1 MFVELRVNSGMSKIL
16 IILSLLTLN
25 QSKAE
30 ETAFKHKDLIIG
42 VWDAYIDAV
51 DKKEIQE
58 MFRYFHLPT
67 ILHFD
72 ESDPVVIESEE
83 SFTEIFNVWKDSP
96 QANFHHTERE
106 SITVNEI
113 IENFSCVADVVY
125 KRLDKENNLISRA
138 RSLYHFVY
146 KDERWKI
153 YMISNVDAD
162 QDL

>member
-25 QSKAE
+25 QSKAA
-30 ETAFKHKDLIIG
+30 ETTYKHQGAIIG
-42 VWDAYIDAV
+42 VWDAYTDAV
-51 DKKEIQE
+51 DNKEIQE
-58 MFRYFHLPT
+58 MFSYFKLPV

-72 ESDPVVIESEE
+72 ASDPVMIESEE
-83 SFTEIFNVWKDSP
+83 NFKEIFNVWKNSP

-125 KRLDKENNLISRA
+125 KRLDKENNLISRI
-138 RSLYHFVY
+138 RSLYHFIH
-146 KDERWKI
+146 KDEKWKI
-153 YMISNVDAD
+153 YMISNVEAD
-162 QDL
+162 QD

>member
-1 MFVELRVNSGMSKIL
+1 MDKIL
-16 IILSLLTLN
+16 VILFLLTLH

-30 ETAFKHKDLIIG
+30 ETAYKHQDTVIG

-72 ESDPVVIESEE
+72 ESDPVLIESEE
-83 SFTEIFNVWKDSP
+83 SFTEIFNVWKDLP